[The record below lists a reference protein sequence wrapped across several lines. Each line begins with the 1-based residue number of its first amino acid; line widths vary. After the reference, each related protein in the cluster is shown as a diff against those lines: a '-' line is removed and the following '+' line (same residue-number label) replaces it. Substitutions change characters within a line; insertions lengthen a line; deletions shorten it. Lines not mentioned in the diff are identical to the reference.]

1 MSDSEEY
8 MGIKVD
14 YSRDKLFDE
23 LGLKRLRESYM
34 REDETSPQQR
44 YAYVS
49 TAFASNME
57 HAQRLYNYASKHWLS
72 YSTPILAY
80 GRSKK
85 GLPISCFGAYVE
97 DTVEGL
103 IDTQSEVNWLSV
115 MGGGVSVGFGI
126 RSFSEKSTGLMSH
139 IKTYDA
145 NSLAYRQ
152 SSTRRGSYAMY
163 VDISHPDILIFLE
176 MRKPTGDHNLRAHNL
191 HHGINITDAFMER
204 VTECMLDPE
213 ADDSWD
219 LIDPNTKAVKE
230 TVSVK
235 ELWQRILTMRIET
248 GEPYLHFIDTANRA
262 LPQFQKDLGLKINS
276 SNLCVSGDT
285 PILTSKGYFP
295 IKALVD
301 QEVEVWNGEEW
312 SKTTIRQTSES
323 SPLLEVKIS
332 NGVVLKTTPD
342 HKFYVVPDHK
352 KPAVEV
358 KARDL
363 VTGMELVETKF
374 PVIHGEQGESVSSTE
389 AYAIGLSTFPDTTQ
403 FVPINY
409 DFDYKYNWMLGL
421 FAAHGT
427 TYDGD
432 YAIKGNFSYEFLN
445 DVRRLLST
453 CSIGAV
459 VVEEKG
465 KWILRWAIGKN
476 NYNVRETVVSVRPIE
491 AEPTYCFT
499 EPLRHMGVFD
509 GILTGQCSEI
519 ELANGPDRTFVC
531 CLSSLNVAYY
541 DDWKDDPQF
550 ISDVVEMLD
559 NVIERF
565 IHDAPDTIER
575 ARYSAMRERAIGIGV
590 LGFHTYLQEHMIPF
604 EGVMAKS
611 FNMKLFNHIQ
621 TQAMAANLR
630 LGYERGEAPDCEGT
644 GRRHSHVMAVAP
656 TASTSIIMGNISPS
670 IEPYRANAFRQ
681 NTLSGAF
688 LMKNHCLDNL
698 IKKKIA
704 VDPSIDYDEVW
715 SDIIADDGSI
725 QRIDIFSD
733 LEKDVFKTAMEIDQR
748 WVVSHAA
755 DRAPMIDQGQSVNL
769 FFLPDANVAYVH
781 AVHYQAWKSG
791 LKALY
796 YCRSDSVGKVDKLA
810 KKIKREIIESIDMK
824 ALAEGE
830 ECLACGS

>member
-1 MSDSEEY
+1 M
-8 MGIKVD
+8 
-14 YSRDKLFDE
+14 
-23 LGLKRLRESYM
+23 
-34 REDETSPQQR
+34 
-44 YAYVS
+44 
-49 TAFASNME
+49 
-57 HAQRLYNYASKHWLS
+57 
-72 YSTPILAY
+72 
-80 GRSKK
+80 
-85 GLPISCFGAYVE
+85 
-97 DTVEGL
+97 
-103 IDTQSEVNWLSV
+103 
-115 MGGGVSVGFGI
+115 
-126 RSFSEKSTGLMSH
+126 
-139 IKTYDA
+139 
-145 NSLAYRQ
+145 
-152 SSTRRGSYAMY
+152 
-163 VDISHPDILIFLE
+163 
-176 MRKPTGDHNLRAHNL
+176 
-191 HHGINITDAFMER
+191 
-204 VTECMLDPE
+204 
-213 ADDSWD
+213 
-219 LIDPNTKAVKE
+219 
-230 TVSVK
+230 
-235 ELWQRILTMRIET
+235 
-248 GEPYLHFIDTANRA
+248 
-262 LPQFQKDLGLKINS
+262 
-276 SNLCVSGDT
+276 SGDT

-295 IKALVD
+295 IKSLVD

-312 SKTTIRQTSES
+312 SKTVVRQTSES

-332 NGVVLKTTPD
+332 NGAVLKTTPE
-342 HKFYVVPDHK
+342 HKFYVYADGSETYREIR
-352 KPAVEV
+352 ANE
-358 KARDL
+358 L
-363 VTGMELVETKF
+363 VTGYELIEVNHPDILEGEGDD
-374 PVIHGEQGESVSSTE
+374 IHNAE
-389 AYAIGLSTFPDTTQ
+389 AYAIGLTASSDSTL
-403 FVPINY
+403 FVPVNY
-409 DFDYKYNWMLGL
+409 NSVYKYEWLLGL
-421 FAAHGT
+421 FAVHGT
-427 TYDGD
+427 TFGD
-432 YAIKGNFSYEFLN
+432 EYKITGDFAYEFLN

-453 CSIGAV
+453 CGFSGRV
-459 VVEEKG
+459 TKEKG
-465 KWILRWAIGKN
+465 KWVLSWSRDKT
-476 NYNVRETVVSVRPIE
+476 RESVVSVRPIDP
-491 AEPTYCFT
+491 EPTYCFS

-519 ELANGPDRTFVC
+519 ELANSDDRTFVC

-565 IHDAPDTIER
+565 IRDAPDTIER

-621 TQAMAANLR
+621 SQAMAANLR
-630 LGYERGEAPDCEGT
+630 LGGERGSPPDCEGT

-698 IKKKIA
+698 IKKKITN
-704 VDPSIDYDEVW
+704 DPSIDYDEIW

-755 DRAPMIDQGQSVNL
+755 DRAPLIDQGQSVNL
-769 FFLPDANVAYVH
+769 FFLPDADVAYVH
-781 AVHYQAWKSG
+781 AVHYQAWKNG